1 MRASLEHEEVEVVA
15 VNDPFI
21 DLEYMVSAQYST
33 ILRVVK
39 HMQYK
44 IFYFQCSIM
53 QLFRVEISHRN
64 CGFSKELLLLFSNSS
79 SHLR

>member
-21 DLEYMVSAQYST
+21 DLEYMVSVQYWT

-44 IFYFQCSIM
+44 VVYFQC
-53 QLFRVEISHRN
+53 
-64 CGFSKELLLLFSNSS
+64 
-79 SHLR
+79 